1 MGAATLEFT
10 QDNFEAEVLKSDR
23 PVLVDFWAPWC
34 GPCKMIGPLI
44 DQLAVEHSDRFRIGK
59 LNVDDAQNVAARYGV
74 NSIPTLLVFK
84 NGEVVQK
91 LQGGTT
97 RKDQLVSA
105 LEKAL

>member
-1 MGAATLEFT
+1 MAGAAIELTA
-10 QDNFEAEVLKSDR
+10 DNFDEQVLKSDR

-44 DQLAVEHSDRFRIGK
+44 DQLATEQSDRFRIGK
-59 LNVDDAQNVAARYGV
+59 LNVDEAQSLAMRYGV

-84 NGEVVQK
+84 NGEPVQK
-91 LQGGTT
+91 LQGGNT
-97 RKDQLVSA
+97 RKEQLVGA